1 VDTDKNGKLIIVYL
15 YQVIKRQSLYNKPI
29 SINKIGKLDFNEFVQ
44 MSKNGILKADSIEE
58 NAKQL
63 FKLFDENY
71 DGFITLSEFNRVTS
85 VLDFD
90 EIDGKFWN
98 EILSAKPDKRITLN
112 GNHS

>member
-1 VDTDKNGKLIIVYL
+1 VDTDKN
-15 YQVIKRQSLYNKPI
+15 
-29 SINKIGKLDFNEFVQ
+29 GKLDFNEFVQ

-112 GNHS
+112 GNSFMIHIEIN